1 MKRRAS
7 EGAATGAPKKPQRVQ
22 GEGLQQQLTKLANEL
37 STLRGDYSSVHEKV
51 AKCLGTRP
59 QDPKL
64 SSLFVGLAR
73 SVLEAPHPPISK
85 FLECMESLH
94 VYTQEDGDKQPRWD
108 DIPMLLMEE
117 LLEFT
122 KANCL
127 RRSDAAFVAA
137 CLVDTTPA
145 EDSDG
150 YINFDWVDTNKLLDC
165 IREELN
171 RPIIRGGKDATQVL
185 ADAFL
190 KMKLYTLKSV
200 PDGQK

>member
-37 STLRGDYSSVHEKV
+37 STLRGDYSSVHKKV

-59 QDPKL
+59 QDSKL

-94 VYTQEDGDKQPRWD
+94 VYPQKEGDEQPRWD
-108 DIPMLLMEE
+108 DTPMQLMNE
-117 LLEFT
+117 LLEFEE
-122 KANCL
+122 ANRL
-127 RRSDAAFVAA
+127 HRSDAAFVAA

-145 EDSDG
+145 ENADG
-150 YINFDWVDTNKLLDC
+150 YINFDWVDTNGLLDC

-171 RPIIRGGKDATQVL
+171 RPIIRGGKDAKQVL

-190 KMKLYTLKSV
+190 KIKLYTFRSV